1 MNSYRRYRILANM
14 SQAEAAKRIGVSQQA
29 ISKWESGKT
38 LPRIFKAFKAAEV
51 YGCKVDDLVAV
62 NTVYNNNNRSDALEP

>member
-1 MNSYRRYRILANM
+1 MNSFRTYRILANM

-38 LPRIFKAFKAAEV
+38 LPRILQAFKAAEV
-51 YGCKVDDLVAV
+51 YGCKVTDLVAV
-62 NTVYNNNNRSDALEP
+62 NTVYNNSRSDALEP

>member
-1 MNSYRRYRILANM
+1 MNSFRRYRILANM

-38 LPRIFKAFKAAEV
+38 LPRILQAFKAAEV
-51 YGCKVDDLVAV
+51 YGCKANDLVAV
-62 NTVYNNNNRSDALEP
+62 NTVYNNNRSDALEP